1 MPMRTID
8 LSRQFI
14 TRVDRFDDPLRN
26 ISSRRG
32 FRQVRY

>member
-8 LSRQFI
+8 LWEQFI

-26 ISSRRG
+26 ISLRRRV
-32 FRQVRY
+32 RQVRY